1 MYRSNG
7 SERGSHGSRSWRL
20 KFDHGFPHADAFYF
34 HLTVASRLIGIGMNL
49 PEVCHDFDGVSR
61 PQNKPYD
68 IGAFRY
74 R

>member
-7 SERGSHGSRSWRL
+7 SERLLRQQVLAPEIRS
-20 KFDHGFPHADAFYF
+20 GFLHADAFDF
-34 HLTVASRLIGIGMNL
+34 RLTVVSRLIGIGMNL
-49 PEVCHDFDGVSR
+49 PEVCFNGVSR

-68 IGAFRY
+68 IAAIQY